1 MRRLRAGC
9 CEVPNPINPRQVV
22 RVSLLPEDV
31 DAIVFWTRS
40 PRAAFAP
47 ALFDAHFFGVSP
59 REAVSMDPQQ
69 RLLLET
75 VWRALENADIAPARL
90 AGSHTG
96 VFVGLS
102 NIDYYRMAFADR
114 REIDA
119 YFGSGTSGS
128 VAAGRISY
136 LLGFRGPSLAVD
148 TACSSS
154 LVATHLACQSLRY
167 RECEVALAGGVN
179 LILSPDINIACSK
192 ARMLAADGLYARLYH
207 EQFESPPEDSDAPP
221 QAADLVEGC
230 LIRRGCVVHFDFGHA
245 QTSGLLLPR
254 RNGPE

>member
-1 MRRLRAGC
+1 MYTRRGGFL
-9 CEVPNPINPRQVV
+9 PD
-22 RVSLLPEDV
+22 VS
-31 DAIVFWTRS
+31 R
-40 PRAAFAP
+40 
-47 ALFDAHFFGVSP
+47 FDAHFFGVSP

-179 LILSPDINIACSK
+179 LILSPDINIACWRPTASARRSTRAPTATSARK
-192 ARMLAADGLYARLYH
+192 AAR
-207 EQFESPPEDSDAPP
+207 SW
-221 QAADLVEGC
+221 C
-230 LIRRGCVVHFDFGHA
+230 
-245 QTSGLLLPR
+245 
-254 RNGPE
+254 